1 MIMSTIREFVGQ
13 AGSLGQ
19 TKLGRGG
26 LLAVSIPLIL
36 SAAMLWPPLGGAQKI
51 QMTPSR
57 QTPAAIGTI
66 MVKNGKNQNTD
77 VTIKVQHLAEPAALA
92 HPADVYVVW
101 FQPDGQKPKNE
112 GQIMVQPNRSGEL
125 KTQTSYKHFQ
135 AFITAETNPR
145 VEQPSGEHVLSASV
159 VAP

>member
-1 MIMSTIREFVGQ
+1 MSTIRGFVGQ
-13 AGSLGQ
+13 AGSLGNV
-19 TKLGRGG
+19 KLGRGG

-57 QTPAAIGTI
+57 QTPAAMGTI
-66 MVKNGKNQNTD
+66 TVKNGKNQNTD

-92 HPADVYVVW
+92 HSADVYVVW
-101 FQPDGQKPKNE
+101 FQPEGQNAKNE
-112 GQIMVQPNRSGEL
+112 GQIMVQANRSGEL
-125 KTQTSYKHFQ
+125 KTQTSYKHFE

-145 VEQPSGEHVLSASV
+145 VEQPSGARVLSANV

>member
-1 MIMSTIREFVGQ
+1 MSTIRDFVGQ
-13 AGSLGQ
+13 AGSLGNV
-19 TKLGRGG
+19 KLGRGG
-26 LLAVSIPLIL
+26 LLAASIPLIL

-66 MVKNGKNQNTD
+66 TVKNGKNQNTD
-77 VTIKVQHLAEPAALA
+77 VTIKVQHLAEPAALS

-101 FQPDGQKPKNE
+101 FQPEGQNPKNE
-112 GQIMVQPNRSGEL
+112 GQIMVQAKRSGEL
-125 KTQTSYKHFQ
+125 KTQTSYKHFE

-145 VEQPSGEHVLSASV
+145 VEQPSGDRVLSANV